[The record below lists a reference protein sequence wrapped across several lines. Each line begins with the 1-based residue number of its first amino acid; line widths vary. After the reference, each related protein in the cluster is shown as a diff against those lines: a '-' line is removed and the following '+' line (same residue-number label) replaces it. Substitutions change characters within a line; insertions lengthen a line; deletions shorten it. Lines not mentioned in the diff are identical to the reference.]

1 MAWNNDKSISMEI
14 EPDFDYIIE
23 EGQNTSINLRRIN
36 WNGRGSKLDLRKWV
50 YNGGSEHAMKGISL
64 SEEGAD
70 ILTNTLVRLGY
81 GSTRDIITN
90 IKNRDDFDQSLLNS
104 KEQSQYI
111 DDGTEEYYDP
121 SELLGDING

>member
-50 YNGGSEHAMKGISL
+50 YNGGSERAMKGISL

-70 ILTNTLVRLGY
+70 ILTNTLVKLGY
-81 GSTRDIITN
+81 GSTRDIINN
-90 IKNRDDFDQSLLNS
+90 IKNRDDFNQSLLNPGV
-104 KEQSQYI
+104 QSQYV

-121 SELLGDING
+121 SELLGDVNG

>member
-50 YNGGSEHAMKGISL
+50 YNGGSERAMKGISL

>member
-1 MAWNNDKSISMEI
+1 MEI

-50 YNGGSEHAMKGISL
+50 YNGGSERAMKGISL

-70 ILTNTLVRLGY
+70 ILTNTLVKLGY
-81 GSTRDIITN
+81 GSTRDIINN
-90 IKNRDDFDQSLLNS
+90 IKNRDDFNQSLLNPGV
-104 KEQSQYI
+104 QSQYV

-121 SELLGDING
+121 SELLGDVNG

>member
-50 YNGGSEHAMKGISL
+50 YNGGNERAMKGISL

-70 ILTNTLVRLGY
+70 ILTNTLVKLGY
-81 GSTRDIITN
+81 GSTRDIINN
-90 IKNRDDFDQSLLNS
+90 IKNRDDFNQSLLNP
-104 KEQSQYI
+104 EVQSQYV
-111 DDGTEEYYDP
+111 DDGMEEYYDP
-121 SELLGDING
+121 SELLGDVNG

>member
-1 MAWNNDKSISMEI
+1 MAWNSDKSISMEI

-50 YNGGSEHAMKGISL
+50 YNGGSERAMKGISL

-70 ILTNTLVRLGY
+70 ILTNTLVKLGY
-81 GSTRDIITN
+81 GSTRDIINN
-90 IKNRDDFDQSLLNS
+90 IKNRDDFNQSLLNPGV
-104 KEQSQYI
+104 QSQYV

-121 SELLGDING
+121 SELLGDVNG

>member
-1 MAWNNDKSISMEI
+1 MAWNSDKSISMEI

-50 YNGGSEHAMKGISL
+50 YNGGSERAMKGISL